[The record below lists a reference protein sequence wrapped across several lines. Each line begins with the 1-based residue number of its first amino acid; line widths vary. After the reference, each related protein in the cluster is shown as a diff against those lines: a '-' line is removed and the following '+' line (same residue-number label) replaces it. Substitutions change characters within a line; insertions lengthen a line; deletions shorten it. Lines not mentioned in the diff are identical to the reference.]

1 MNVIETERL
10 YIKHIS
16 KSDIYQLHK
25 IYNKTENMQFIS
37 TGKSDWT
44 INELE
49 DKYNKTNANYNSGFG
64 VFAIKFKETNKIIGE
79 VGLFNSFNDL
89 SKFELGYIIDSKYWR
104 MGFGTESCLALIK
117 YAFSELQVM
126 TLIARMYSKNLSSV
140 ALSEKCGMVK
150 IDSGF
155 TDNGIEY
162 FTYEINNNTRKPK
175 KGYGASTTTP

>member
-16 KSDIYQLHK
+16 KSDICQLHK

-49 DKYNKTNANYNSGFG
+49 DKYNKTNVNYKLGFG
-64 VFAIKFKETNKIIGE
+64 VFTIESKEINKIIGE

-89 SKFELGYIIDSKYWR
+89 SKLELGYIIDSKYWR
-104 MGFGTESCLALIK
+104 MGFGTESCLGLMN
-117 YAFSELQVM
+117 YAFCELQVR
-126 TLIARMYSKNLSSV
+126 TLIARMYSKNLSSI
-140 ALSEKCGMVK
+140 ALSEKCDMVR

-155 TDNGIEY
+155 TDNGTEY
-162 FTYEINNNTRKPK
+162 FTYEIKNKTRTPNN
-175 KGYGASTTTP
+175 GL

>member
-16 KSDIYQLHK
+16 KSDICQLHK

-49 DKYNKTNANYNSGFG
+49 DKYNKTNVNYKLGFG
-64 VFAIKFKETNKIIGE
+64 VFAIESKEINKIIGE

-89 SKFELGYIIDSKYWR
+89 SKLELGYIIDSKY
-104 MGFGTESCLALIK
+104 
-117 YAFSELQVM
+117 
-126 TLIARMYSKNLSSV
+126 
-140 ALSEKCGMVK
+140 
-150 IDSGF
+150 
-155 TDNGIEY
+155 
-162 FTYEINNNTRKPK
+162 
-175 KGYGASTTTP
+175 